1 MAMDTS
7 GNSDAA
13 SPTTRRTP
21 EDAEPSVVALAS
33 NLDIGDPTRYVTGFE
48 LGFLVVSATLA
59 CFLVLLD
66 VSIIATAIPRITT
79 QFHTIRDIGCSS
91 LQPLTGK
98 LYSYFNIKWT
108 FLALFLVFELGSLIC
123 GIATSSTMLVIGR
136 AIAGLGSSGILN
148 GGLTMIGV
156 EVSTDKR
163 QLLLGICMGFTQ
175 LGLIGGPLIGGA
187 LTEYTTWRW
196 CFYINLPIGGI
207 AALMLFF
214 TNIPDSRT
222 TVEGSLLRTLISK
235 LDLISFCLFAPASI
249 MILMALD
256 WGGSRYPWGSAPVI
270 GLLCGGAVGAIIFAL
285 WERKVGD
292 DAMIPASVIGK
303 RQIWASCLTSV
314 FLFCTIMTASFYFSI
329 YYQVIRD
336 TTPFM
341 AGVKMLPS
349 IVSQLVFTMIGGF
362 FVQKLGYPISLA
374 VVGGAM
380 LAVSNGLITTWSTD
394 TSTVEWAG
402 HQVLLG
408 AGRGLSTQIPI
419 TVVQAKSEPAM
430 MAVATS
436 LLVFAQTFSGAIIIA
451 VANTIFQQVLSNG
464 LHSQVPQHIAE
475 AITRAGASGVR
486 QVTPTEYVPVVID
499 SYLNAVISVF
509 YMGVVG
515 GCLMTISAFGMHGK
529 ESRKT

>member
-1 MAMDTS
+1 MAIDTS

-21 EDAEPSVVALAS
+21 EDALWQEGTEPSVAASAS
-33 NLDIGDPTRYVTGFE
+33 NLDIGDPTRYITGFE

-66 VSIIATAIPRITT
+66 VSIIATVRPTPPQRRQVVSLAHTRLCAGYPSHHNAIPYHQGYRVQLSPAGQLVPSTFDWQVIL
-79 QFHTIRDIGCSS
+79 I
-91 LQPLTGK
+91 LQ
-98 LYSYFNIKWT
+98 YQ
-108 FLALFLVFELGSLIC
+108 
-123 GIATSSTMLVIGR
+123 
-136 AIAGLGSSGILN
+136 GSSGILN

-156 EVSTDKR
+156 GVSTDKR

-187 LTEYTTWRW
+187 LTEYATWRW

-222 TVEGSLLRTLISK
+222 TVEGSLLRTLIPK
-235 LDLISFCLFAPASI
+235 LDLIGFCLFAPASI

-451 VANTIFQQVLSNG
+451 IANTIFQQVLSNG

-475 AITRAGASGVR
+475 AITKAGASGVR

-509 YMGVVG
+509 YLGVAG

-529 ESRKT
+529 DSRKT